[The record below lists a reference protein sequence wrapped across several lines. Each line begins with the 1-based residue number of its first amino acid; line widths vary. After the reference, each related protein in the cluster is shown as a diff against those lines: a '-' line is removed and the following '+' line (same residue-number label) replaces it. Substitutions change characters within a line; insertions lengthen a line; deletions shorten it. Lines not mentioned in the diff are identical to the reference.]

1 MALSC
6 SYIPHNK
13 RGEELKGFQ
22 AYRKELGYQT
32 AAKVFT
38 AVLSPSFQKQYEKT
52 LELDTQGVPTYES
65 AAKVDYIKKL
75 IGNSKLISVDQK
87 KFPKVENSRE
97 NYQRLILSAHS
108 YNQSSDNRDNLVAVV
123 TQTPD
128 NMLQVEIRERNEQ
141 NVSEYENQYSTQL
154 LNQKLESIL
163 GDLGVTVG
171 LLENYEQTNGYVDFS
186 KADGIADGF
195 EGLINIANG
204 MQGELALSEEFAHLL
219 IGMFRDTPLVQRSLN
234 QLMNNEELMQEV
246 LGDEYEQN
254 KAYYEQNPNRDAFG
268 NEIPIEETLAEEAL
282 GRILQDKLKT
292 ANEET
297 SDSKPLTSLINRLI
311 SYIKRVFKGRNA
323 DDIQKA
329 RNDVNATMDELA
341 KNVLLALSS

>member
-75 IGNSKLISVDQK
+75 IGNSKLMSVDQK

-128 NMLQVEIRERNEQ
+128 NMLQVEIREKNEQ

-154 LNQKLESIL
+154 LNQKLEGIL

-204 MQGELALSEEFAHLL
+204 MQGELSLSEEFAHLL

-234 QLMNNEELMQEV
+234 QLMNNEGLKERSGHQ
-246 LGDEYEQN
+246 GYE
-254 KAYYEQNPNRDAFG
+254 R
-268 NEIPIEETLAEEAL
+268 
-282 GRILQDKLKT
+282 R
-292 ANEET
+292 
-297 SDSKPLTSLINRLI
+297 S
-311 SYIKRVFKGRNA
+311 VW
-323 DDIQKA
+323 
-329 RNDVNATMDELA
+329 
-341 KNVLLALSS
+341 